1 MLELFLPPQ
10 VQCVKGLNQAMRHV
24 DHSKRRILAASSL
37 AAPSYGERLS
47 QEPRWALSEASAFF
61 EGKSRVQDTLRRI
74 TGRLDKM
81 GIPYAVSGGLALF
94 VHGYRRF
101 TEDVDLLVT
110 PEGLRTIHEK
120 LEGLGYVAPF
130 RGSKNLKDT
139 ESGVKVEF
147 LVTGQFPGDGK
158 PKPVAFPDPAGVAVE
173 KEGIKYLGLPTLV
186 ELKLASGMTNPG
198 RLRDLADVMELIRA
212 LHLSKEFGGQLAPF
226 VWDKFLELWRMQEES
241 GFTDNGDKQP

>member
-1 MLELFLPPQ
+1 M
-10 VQCVKGLNQAMRHV
+10 AMNDPDRL
-24 DHSKRRILAASSL
+24 RRRSPAILAGTV
-37 AAPSYGERLS
+37 PSYSERLS
-47 QEPRWALSEASAFF
+47 HEPRWALAEASAFF
-61 EGKSRVQDTLRRI
+61 EGKSKVQDTLRRI
-74 TGRLDKM
+74 TGRLDEM

-110 PEGLRTIHEK
+110 PEGLRAIHEK

-130 RGSKNLKDT
+130 KGSRNLKDT
-139 ESGVKVEF
+139 ESGIKVEF

-173 KEGIKYLGLPTLV
+173 KDGIKYLGLPTLV

-212 LHLSKEFGGQLAPF
+212 LHLSKEFGRQLAPF
-226 VWDKFLELWRMQEES
+226 VRDKFLELWRMQEES
-241 GFTDNGDKQP
+241 GFTDNGDK